1 MAPSLPAGEY
11 GGTLIAASSGDPPNL
26 DVARATSVQLL
37 HMWGQSYSQLV
48 RYNFQE
54 PLEDVVPDL
63 ATGWE
68 VSDGSTV
75 YTFKIRQGVK
85 WHDGQDFTVEDA
97 QFGVQV
103 LKDNNPRMI
112 PELESVTAIETVGN
126 DTLRITLNAPR
137 ASLVAVLG
145 IIQAPIVAQH
155 VWEAAAGDLAEGP
168 TVGTGPFLAGEYV
181 RGESADFSRF
191 DGYYLEGKPYLD
203 GIRYLMIG
211 DESTRIAAFRTGRVD
226 LLGPGV
232 TDINKVQLA
241 QLQGDVPDLSP
252 NPYDRLSSKIVII
265 NTEREPFTDVRVRR
279 AIFLAIDRFE
289 ALEVLDDVTRPAGPA
304 FAPGWELPEE
314 ELLAMPGYRQGAD
327 KQQDLDEAMRL
338 LAEAG
343 YPDGFDT
350 EAVTVEPVARL
361 VKLQV
366 FVVDQLAKVGI
377 RVKSSPLP
385 FPELVPRAVS
395 NDFDL
400 FPVESSVLYIDP
412 DANSY
417 NISVQPFS
425 NVHVDERTN
434 ELYAQQRAE
443 QDPDKRLEIVY
454 EMQRRM
460 LETLGQIP
468 IAWGQGFWPSQAKV
482 KNFFPPKGVW
492 LHAPRLD
499 HVWLDE

>member
-1 MAPSLPAGEY
+1 
-11 GGTLIAASSGDPPNL
+11 
-26 DVARATSVQLL
+26 
-37 HMWGQSYSQLV
+37 
-48 RYNFQE
+48 
-54 PLEDVVPDL
+54 
-63 ATGWE
+63 
-68 VSDGSTV
+68 
-75 YTFKIRQGVK
+75 
-85 WHDGQDFTVEDA
+85 
-97 QFGVQV
+97 
-103 LKDNNPRMI
+103 
-112 PELESVTAIETVGN
+112 
-126 DTLRITLNAPR
+126 
-137 ASLVAVLG
+137 
-145 IIQAPIVAQH
+145 
-155 VWEAAAGDLAEGP
+155 
-168 TVGTGPFLAGEYV
+168 
-181 RGESADFSRF
+181 
-191 DGYYLEGKPYLD
+191 
-203 GIRYLMIG
+203 
-211 DESTRIAAFRTGRVD
+211 
-226 LLGPGV
+226 
-232 TDINKVQLA
+232 
-241 QLQGDVPDLSP
+241 
-252 NPYDRLSSKIVII
+252 
-265 NTEREPFTDVRVRR
+265 
-279 AIFLAIDRFE
+279 
-289 ALEVLDDVTRPAGPA
+289 
-304 FAPGWELPEE
+304 
-314 ELLAMPGYRQGAD
+314 MPGYRQGAD

-443 QDPDKRLEIVY
+443 QDPDKRREIVY